1 MQTYEIVFSGQV
13 APGVDPAQARQG
25 IQRLFNASEQLL
37 EQFFSGRRIVV
48 KRDLNQAAAE
58 KYRQAF
64 ASAGALVEVVA
75 MGQAAQ
81 TPAPAAPAATPVP
94 APAPVAQAP
103 AAQAAVSP
111 TPVSVAPAAPIAPA
125 AAAAVAPA
133 SAAPAAVQPVPTAGS
148 LNVAPRDEYMAAFAH
163 VQAPDFGLAGV
174 GEDLLENK
182 PEQAVTEVDISG
194 LSLAAPGSD
203 LEQLP
208 GAAPVPVPDISHLKL
223 QGLD

>member
-75 MGQAAQ
+75 MGQVAE
-81 TPAPAAPAATPVP
+81 TPAPAAQAAAAP

-125 AAAAVAPA
+125 VGAAVAPA